1 MNVTELGSGKHSF
14 MKNLINMKTE
24 FIVTDKKKELGKG
37 IHLRKKHLQISAIC
51 IKTELCISDFIVT
64 DKKKEG

>member
-1 MNVTELGSGKHSF
+1 MRELYFSELLLLIKKRINVTELGSGKHSF

-37 IHLRKKHLQISAIC
+37 IHLRKKTFTNFSNMH
-51 IKTELCISDFIVT
+51 
-64 DKKKEG
+64 